1 MANPIN
7 NVQVALHN
15 HTYDKLLQLKQ
26 KKGYTFDELVNEL
39 IEYDMQTNYITR
51 VQEYCLVTP
60 DKETFFKVTFKKES
74 MIFEFFNGIKYSND
88 IRDLDV
94 GIMTIKVFNEFIHK
108 DYARVMLENVDVA
121 LVFEDFVIEKIR
133 QTIRLQYI
141 IEYAY
146 IIL

>member
-60 DKETFFKVTFKKES
+60 NKETFFKATFKKES
-74 MIFEFFNGIKYSND
+74 IVFEFFDGIKYCNN

-94 GIMTIKVFNEFIHK
+94 DMNTIIAFNEFLHK

-141 IEYAY
+141 
-146 IIL
+146 L

>member
-15 HTYDKLLQLKQ
+15 NTYDRLLQLKQ
-26 KKGYTFDELVNEL
+26 KKGCTFDELVNEL

-74 MIFEFFNGIKYSND
+74 MIFEFFDGIKYRNN
-88 IRDLDV
+88 IKYLDV
-94 GIMTIKVFNEFIHK
+94 VDEKTIIAFNEFLHK

-133 QTIRLQYI
+133 
-141 IEYAY
+141 
-146 IIL
+146 

>member
-60 DKETFFKVTFKKES
+60 DKETFFKVTFKKELI
-74 MIFEFFNGIKYSND
+74 IFEFFDGTKYGTNIK
-88 IRDLDV
+88 DLDV
-94 GIMTIKVFNEFIHK
+94 DMKTIIAFNEFIHK

-133 QTIRLQYI
+133 
-141 IEYAY
+141 
-146 IIL
+146 

>member
-1 MANPIN
+1 MASSIN
-7 NVQVALHN
+7 NAHVALHN

-60 DKETFFKVTFKKES
+60 DKETFFKATFKKES
-74 MIFEFFNGIKYSND
+74 IVFEFFDGIKYCNN

-94 GIMTIKVFNEFIHK
+94 DMKTIIAFNEFLHK

-133 QTIRLQYI
+133 
-141 IEYAY
+141 
-146 IIL
+146 

>member
-60 DKETFFKVTFKKES
+60 NKETFFKATFKKES
-74 MIFEFFNGIKYSND
+74 MIFEFFDGIKYCND
-88 IRDLDV
+88 IKKLDV
-94 GIMTIKVFNEFIHK
+94 DMKTIIAFNEFLHK

-121 LVFEDFVIEKIR
+121 LVFEYFVIEKIR

-141 IEYAY
+141 
-146 IIL
+146 L

>member
-1 MANPIN
+1 MASSIN

-15 HTYDKLLQLKQ
+15 HTYDRLLQLKQ
-26 KKGYTFDELVNEL
+26 KKGYTFNELVNEL

-60 DKETFFKVTFKKES
+60 NKETFFKATFKKES
-74 MIFEFFNGIKYSND
+74 IVFEFFDGIKYCNN

-94 GIMTIKVFNEFIHK
+94 DMKTIIAFNEFLHK

-141 IEYAY
+141 
-146 IIL
+146 L

>member
-15 HTYDKLLQLKQ
+15 HTYDRLLQLKQ

-60 DKETFFKVTFKKES
+60 NKETFFKATFKKES
-74 MIFEFFNGIKYSND
+74 IVFEFFDGIKYCNN

-94 GIMTIKVFNEFIHK
+94 DMKIIIAFNEFLHK

-133 QTIRLQYI
+133 
-141 IEYAY
+141 
-146 IIL
+146 

>member
-1 MANPIN
+1 MASSIN
-7 NVQVALHN
+7 NAHVALHN
-15 HTYDKLLQLKQ
+15 HTYDRLLQLKQ
-26 KKGYTFDELVNEL
+26 KKGCTFDELVNEL

-60 DKETFFKVTFKKES
+60 NKETFFKATFKKES
-74 MIFEFFNGIKYSND
+74 IVFEFFDGIKYCNN

-94 GIMTIKVFNEFIHK
+94 DMKTIIAFNEFLHK

-141 IEYAY
+141 
-146 IIL
+146 L

>member
-60 DKETFFKVTFKKES
+60 NKETFFKATFKKES
-74 MIFEFFNGIKYSND
+74 IIFEYFDGIKYCNN

-94 GIMTIKVFNEFIHK
+94 DMKTIIAFNEFLHK

-133 QTIRLQYI
+133 
-141 IEYAY
+141 
-146 IIL
+146 

>member
-60 DKETFFKVTFKKES
+60 NKETFFKATFKKES
-74 MIFEFFNGIKYSND
+74 MIFEFFDGIKYCND
-88 IRDLDV
+88 IKKLDV
-94 GIMTIKVFNEFIHK
+94 DMKTIIAFNEFLHK

-121 LVFEDFVIEKIR
+121 LVFEYFVIEKIR
-133 QTIRLQYI
+133 
-141 IEYAY
+141 
-146 IIL
+146 

>member
-15 HTYDKLLQLKQ
+15 HTYDRLLQLKQ
-26 KKGYTFDELVNEL
+26 KKGCTFDELVNEL

-74 MIFEFFNGIKYSND
+74 MIFEYFDGIKYSNN

-94 GIMTIKVFNEFIHK
+94 DEKTIIAFNEFIHK
-108 DYARVMLENVDVA
+108 DYSRVMLENVDVA

-141 IEYAY
+141 I
-146 IIL
+146 

>member
-1 MANPIN
+1 MVNPIN

-60 DKETFFKVTFKKES
+60 NKETFFKATFKKES
-74 MIFEFFNGIKYSND
+74 IVFEFFDGIKYCNN

-94 GIMTIKVFNEFIHK
+94 DMKTIIAFNEFLHK

-141 IEYAY
+141 
-146 IIL
+146 L

>member
-60 DKETFFKVTFKKES
+60 NKETFFKATFKKES
-74 MIFEFFNGIKYSND
+74 IVFEFFDGIKYCNN

-94 GIMTIKVFNEFIHK
+94 DMKTIIAFNEFLHK

-133 QTIRLQYI
+133 
-141 IEYAY
+141 
-146 IIL
+146 

>member
-1 MANPIN
+1 MANSIN

-15 HTYDKLLQLKQ
+15 HTYDRLLQLKQ
-26 KKGYTFDELVNEL
+26 KKGRTFDELVNEL

-94 GIMTIKVFNEFIHK
+94 DIRTIKVFNEFIHK

-141 IEYAY
+141 IEYVY

>member
-1 MANPIN
+1 MASSIN
-7 NVQVALHN
+7 NAHVALHN

-26 KKGYTFDELVNEL
+26 KKGCTFDELVNEL

-60 DKETFFKVTFKKES
+60 NKETFFKTTFKKES
-74 MIFEFFNGIKYSND
+74 IVFEFFDGIKYCNN

-94 GIMTIKVFNEFIHK
+94 DMKTIIAFNEFLHK

-133 QTIRLQYI
+133 
-141 IEYAY
+141 
-146 IIL
+146 

>member
-1 MANPIN
+1 MASSIN
-7 NVQVALHN
+7 NAHVALHN
-15 HTYDKLLQLKQ
+15 HTYDRLLQLKQ
-26 KKGYTFDELVNEL
+26 KKGCTFDELVNEL

-60 DKETFFKVTFKKES
+60 NKETFFKATFKKES
-74 MIFEFFNGIKYSND
+74 IVFEFFDGIKYCNN

-94 GIMTIKVFNEFIHK
+94 DMKTIIAFNDFLHK

-133 QTIRLQYI
+133 
-141 IEYAY
+141 
-146 IIL
+146 

>member
-1 MANPIN
+1 MASSIN
-7 NVQVALHN
+7 NAHVALHN
-15 HTYDKLLQLKQ
+15 HTYDRLLQLKQ
-26 KKGYTFDELVNEL
+26 KKGCTFDELVNEL

-60 DKETFFKVTFKKES
+60 NKETFFKATFKKES
-74 MIFEFFNGIKYSND
+74 IVFEFFDGIKYCNN

-94 GIMTIKVFNEFIHK
+94 DMKIIIAFNEFLHK

-141 IEYAY
+141 
-146 IIL
+146 L

>member
-26 KKGYTFDELVNEL
+26 KKSYTFDELVNEL

-60 DKETFFKVTFKKES
+60 NKETFFKAKIKKES
-74 MIFEFFNGIKYSND
+74 IIFEYFDGIKYCNN

-94 GIMTIKVFNEFIHK
+94 DEKTIIRFNEFLHK

-141 IEYAY
+141 
-146 IIL
+146 L

>member
-7 NVQVALHN
+7 NVHVALHN

-60 DKETFFKVTFKKES
+60 DKETFFKATFKKES
-74 MIFEFFNGIKYSND
+74 MIFEFFDGIKYGIN
-88 IRDLDV
+88 IKDLDV
-94 GIMTIKVFNEFIHK
+94 DMKTIKVFSEFLHE

-133 QTIRLQYI
+133 
-141 IEYAY
+141 
-146 IIL
+146 

>member
-60 DKETFFKVTFKKES
+60 NKETFFKATFKKES
-74 MIFEFFNGIKYSND
+74 IVFEFFDGIKYCNN

-94 GIMTIKVFNEFIHK
+94 DMKTIIAFNEFLHK

-141 IEYAY
+141 
-146 IIL
+146 L

>member
-60 DKETFFKVTFKKES
+60 NKETFFKATFKKES
-74 MIFEFFNGIKYSND
+74 IVFEFFDGIKYCNN

-94 GIMTIKVFNEFIHK
+94 DMKTIIAFNDFLHK

-141 IEYAY
+141 
-146 IIL
+146 L

>member
-1 MANPIN
+1 MANSIN

-15 HTYDKLLQLKQ
+15 HTYDRLLQLKQ
-26 KKGYTFDELVNEL
+26 KKGCTFDELVNEL

-74 MIFEFFNGIKYSND
+74 MIFEFFNGIKYNNN
-88 IRDLDV
+88 IKYLDV
-94 GIMTIKVFNEFIHK
+94 DVKTIKVLNEFIHK

-141 IEYAY
+141 
-146 IIL
+146 L

>member
-15 HTYDKLLQLKQ
+15 NTYDKLLQLKQ

-60 DKETFFKVTFKKES
+60 DKETFFKAKIKKES
-74 MIFEFFNGIKYSND
+74 IVFEFFDGIKYCNN

-94 GIMTIKVFNEFIHK
+94 DMKTIIAFNEFLHK

-133 QTIRLQYI
+133 
-141 IEYAY
+141 
-146 IIL
+146 

>member
-1 MANPIN
+1 MANSIN

-15 HTYDKLLQLKQ
+15 HTYDRLLQLKQ

-51 VQEYCLVTP
+51 VQEYCLVTSN
-60 DKETFFKVTFKKES
+60 KETFFKVTFKKES
-74 MIFEFFNGIKYSND
+74 MIFEYFDGIKYCND
-88 IRDLDV
+88 IRKLDV
-94 GIMTIKVFNEFIHK
+94 DMKTIIAFNEFIHK

-141 IEYAY
+141 
-146 IIL
+146 L

>member
-1 MANPIN
+1 MASSIN
-7 NVQVALHN
+7 NAHVALHN
-15 HTYDKLLQLKQ
+15 HTYDRLLQLKQ
-26 KKGYTFDELVNEL
+26 KKGCTFDELVNEL

-60 DKETFFKVTFKKES
+60 NKETFFKATFKKES
-74 MIFEFFNGIKYSND
+74 IVFEFFDGIKYCNN

-94 GIMTIKVFNEFIHK
+94 DMNTIIAFNEFLHK

-133 QTIRLQYI
+133 
-141 IEYAY
+141 
-146 IIL
+146 

>member
-1 MANPIN
+1 
-7 NVQVALHN
+7 
-15 HTYDKLLQLKQ
+15 
-26 KKGYTFDELVNEL
+26 
-39 IEYDMQTNYITR
+39 MQTNYITR

-74 MIFEFFNGIKYSND
+74 MIFEYFDGIKYCNN

-94 GIMTIKVFNEFIHK
+94 DEKTIIAFNEFIHK

-133 QTIRLQYI
+133 
-141 IEYAY
+141 
-146 IIL
+146 

>member
-7 NVQVALHN
+7 NVQIALHN

-60 DKETFFKVTFKKES
+60 NKETFFKTTNKKES
-74 MIFEFFNGIKYSND
+74 IVFEFFDGIKYCNN

-94 GIMTIKVFNEFIHK
+94 DMKTIIAFNEFLHK

-133 QTIRLQYI
+133 
-141 IEYAY
+141 
-146 IIL
+146 

>member
-1 MANPIN
+1 MASSIN
-7 NVQVALHN
+7 NAHVALHN
-15 HTYDKLLQLKQ
+15 HTYDRLLQLKQ
-26 KKGYTFDELVNEL
+26 KKGCTFDELVNEL

-60 DKETFFKVTFKKES
+60 NKETFFKATFKKES
-74 MIFEFFNGIKYSND
+74 IVFEFFDGIKYCNN

-94 GIMTIKVFNEFIHK
+94 DMKTIIAFNEFLHK

-133 QTIRLQYI
+133 
-141 IEYAY
+141 
-146 IIL
+146 

>member
-26 KKGYTFDELVNEL
+26 MKGYTFDELVNEL

-60 DKETFFKVTFKKES
+60 NKETFFKATFKKES
-74 MIFEFFNGIKYSND
+74 IVFEFFDGIKYCNN

-94 GIMTIKVFNEFIHK
+94 DMKTIIAFNEFIHK

-133 QTIRLQYI
+133 
-141 IEYAY
+141 
-146 IIL
+146 

>member
-7 NVQVALHN
+7 NVHVALHN

-60 DKETFFKVTFKKES
+60 NKETFFKATFKKES
-74 MIFEFFNGIKYSND
+74 IVFEFFDGIKYCNN

-94 GIMTIKVFNEFIHK
+94 DMKTIIAFNEFLHK

-141 IEYAY
+141 
-146 IIL
+146 L

>member
-60 DKETFFKVTFKKES
+60 NKETFFKATFKKES
-74 MIFEFFNGIKYSND
+74 MIFEFFDGIKYGIN
-88 IRDLDV
+88 IKDLDV
-94 GIMTIKVFNEFIHK
+94 DMKTIIAFNEFLHK

-133 QTIRLQYI
+133 
-141 IEYAY
+141 
-146 IIL
+146 

>member
-60 DKETFFKVTFKKES
+60 NKETFFKATFKKES
-74 MIFEFFNGIKYSND
+74 MIFEFFDGIKYCNN

-94 GIMTIKVFNEFIHK
+94 DMKTIIAFNEFLHK

-141 IEYAY
+141 
-146 IIL
+146 L

>member
-7 NVQVALHN
+7 NVQIALHN

-39 IEYDMQTNYITR
+39 IEYDMQTNYISR

-60 DKETFFKVTFKKES
+60 NKETFFKATFKKES
-74 MIFEFFNGIKYSND
+74 IVFEFFDGIKYCNN

-94 GIMTIKVFNEFIHK
+94 DMKTIIAFNEFLHK

-133 QTIRLQYI
+133 
-141 IEYAY
+141 
-146 IIL
+146 

>member
-1 MANPIN
+1 MANIIN

-15 HTYDKLLQLKQ
+15 HTYNKLLQLKQ

-60 DKETFFKVTFKKES
+60 NKETFFKATFKKES
-74 MIFEFFNGIKYSND
+74 IVFEFFDGIKYCNN
-88 IRDLDV
+88 IRKLDV
-94 GIMTIKVFNEFIHK
+94 DMKTIIAFNEFIHK

-141 IEYAY
+141 
-146 IIL
+146 L

>member
-60 DKETFFKVTFKKES
+60 NKETFFKATFKKES
-74 MIFEFFNGIKYSND
+74 MIFEFFDGIKYGIN
-88 IRDLDV
+88 IKDLDV
-94 GIMTIKVFNEFIHK
+94 DMKTIKVFSEFLHE

-133 QTIRLQYI
+133 
-141 IEYAY
+141 
-146 IIL
+146 

>member
-15 HTYDKLLQLKQ
+15 HTYNKLLQLKQ

-60 DKETFFKVTFKKES
+60 NKETFFKATFKKES
-74 MIFEFFNGIKYSND
+74 IVFEFFDGIKYCNN
-88 IRDLDV
+88 IRKLDV
-94 GIMTIKVFNEFIHK
+94 DMKTIIAFNEFIHK

-133 QTIRLQYI
+133 
-141 IEYAY
+141 
-146 IIL
+146 

>member
-60 DKETFFKVTFKKES
+60 NKETFFKATFKKES
-74 MIFEFFNGIKYSND
+74 MIFEFFDGIKYGIN
-88 IRDLDV
+88 IKDLDV
-94 GIMTIKVFNEFIHK
+94 DMKTIKVFSEFLHK

-133 QTIRLQYI
+133 
-141 IEYAY
+141 
-146 IIL
+146 

>member
-1 MANPIN
+1 MANSIN

-15 HTYDKLLQLKQ
+15 HTYDRLLQLKQ
-26 KKGYTFDELVNEL
+26 KKDYTFDELVNEL
-39 IEYDMQTNYITR
+39 IECDMQTNYITR

-74 MIFEFFNGIKYSND
+74 MVFEFFDGIKYSNNIKELDVD
-88 IRDLDV
+88 IR
-94 GIMTIKVFNEFIHK
+94 TIKVFNEFIHK

-133 QTIRLQYI
+133 
-141 IEYAY
+141 
-146 IIL
+146 

>member
-1 MANPIN
+1 MTNPIN

-60 DKETFFKVTFKKES
+60 NKETFFKATFKKES
-74 MIFEFFNGIKYSND
+74 IVFEFFDGIKYCND
-88 IRDLDV
+88 IRKLDV
-94 GIMTIKVFNEFIHK
+94 DMKTIIAFNEFLHK

-133 QTIRLQYI
+133 
-141 IEYAY
+141 
-146 IIL
+146 